1 MDGRLDADR
10 ASDSYPKRGGDLP
23 VPGIVF
29 GWDSRLGPLA
39 HVALGYALSGELVRD
54 NRSTDGQINPRL
66 VTSIQQSLAAEGY
79 VSSEKTVRDVGE
91 RVTR

>member
-1 MDGRLDADR
+1 VGAMVVISRQTRL
-10 ASDSYPKRGGDLP
+10 S
-23 VPGIVF
+23 
-29 GWDSRLGPLA
+29 
-39 HVALGYALSGELVRD
+39 ALRELVRD
-54 NRSTDGQINPRL
+54 NRSTDGQLNPRL